1 MELGGLFSPCINP
14 ETSLLVTDFTSCIMQ
29 KIFIYHEK
37 IVPRAQNFGTG
48 GKLALAERGYKFYRC
63 QLSRRYCLPLATLY
77 AVQCVPFSDP
87 NQEWETRTMGF
98 LPQSGLWKDDIK
110 PCRLLFICH
119 YTLTFASD
127 EGHKCL
133 HLGDAITGKL
143 SDVKRLLIK
152 ALLKTAK
159 LKRSSSYGYKC

>member
-1 MELGGLFSPCINP
+1 MGLFSPCINP

-37 IVPRAQNFGTG
+37 IVPWVQNFGTG
-48 GKLALAERGYKFYRC
+48 GKLALVKRWYKFYRC
-63 QLSRRYCLPLATLY
+63 RLSRRYCLPLATLY
-77 AVQCVPFSDP
+77 ALLSDP
-87 NQEWETRTMGF
+87 SDEWETRTMWF
-98 LPQSGLWKDDIK
+98 LLQRGLWKDHIQ

-127 EGHKCL
+127 GGHKCL
-133 HLGDAITGKL
+133 HLGDAIAGKL
-143 SDVKRLLIK
+143 LDVKRLLIK

-159 LKRSSSYGYKC
+159 LKRSSSYGCKC